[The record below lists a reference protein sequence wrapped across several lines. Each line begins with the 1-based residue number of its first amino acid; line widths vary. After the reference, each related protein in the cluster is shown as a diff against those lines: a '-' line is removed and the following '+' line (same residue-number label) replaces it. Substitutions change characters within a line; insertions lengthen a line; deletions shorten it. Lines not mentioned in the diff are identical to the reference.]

1 MLSQGA
7 FMTNSTKKI
16 ALITLP
22 LLTLALTGC
31 GGTPTPAFDGE
42 EPAAGLPGEP
52 IDPEFEGSI
61 FPDDGNQ
68 DPGSGIP
75 NGG

>member
-1 MLSQGA
+1 MISV
-7 FMTNSTKKI
+7 TKI
-16 ALITLP
+16 TLITLP
-22 LLTLALTGC
+22 VLAFSLTGC

-42 EPAAGLPGEP
+42 APAVGLPGEP
-52 IDPEFEGSI
+52 IDPEFEGAV

-75 NGG
+75 GSC